1 MERTNT
7 SLRRSDLGANPE
19 FNRSAVTNGH
29 ALFVD
34 RVDGRS
40 AWARRFRDLIELH
53 IMDLGGPSECT
64 EGQCSLVRRIATMEV
79 ELERLEGMFA
89 QSPATTDQLDL
100 YQRMSNSLRRLLVTI
115 GLDRKAKTWTA

>member
-1 MERTNT
+1 MQRTNS

-29 ALFVD
+29 ALFVE

-53 IMDLGGPSECT
+53 ILDLGGPGECSEAV
-64 EGQCSLVRRIATMEV
+64 CSLIRRIAALEV
-79 ELERLEGMFA
+79 EAERMEGMFA
-89 QSPATTDQLDL
+89 QSPATADQLDL
-100 YQRMSNSLRRLLVTI
+100 YQRLSNTLRRLVVSI
-115 GLDRKAKTWTA
+115 GLERKARWVG